1 MHPARFAVPITHI
14 GQTMTFGSVV
24 RASTR
29 RGAIGIVLAALSVVG
44 CENQYGPERT
54 YGLRKDPVIKNGQK
68 MCEERPLPDRPGQL
82 PLLSMKD
89 LLEPEDATGPFYRAD
104 PAKRKEF
111 LTQDLVRDPTKISPD
126 DQKTMA
132 TVLEDLY
139 GRPRDPKV
147 DGLDGPTTK
156 LLGTDPETLKRGS
169 VLYREH
175 CLHCHGV
182 TGDGRGPTGKWVNPH
197 PRDFRSGL
205 FKFTTVNR
213 VEKPRSTAH
222 RKDIVRTLRQ
232 GVEGT
237 AMPSFGLLSEP
248 QIQDLVSYIIHLSIR
263 GEVENRTILGAFDS
277 TADKMDMV
285 DEDGLEEY
293 MRNKAHKGVVRAWVE
308 SQSPGSEIPVPPMK
322 FDPNDPTNAKLLA
335 ESVKRGKAL
344 FEDKKTNCNGCHVNY
359 GRQAPYKADDWGTLS
374 RPRNLTQGIFRGGR
388 RDSDLYCRIHSGIV
402 GAGMNNFGKD
412 LKSDDIWDL
421 VNFVRVLPYP
431 EMRKL
436 VGIEI
441 PE

>member
-1 MHPARFAVPITHI
+1 MRPFHHRSAA
-14 GQTMTFGSVV
+14 GLL
-24 RASTR
+24 
-29 RGAIGIVLAALSVVG
+29 LACLAVVG
-44 CENQYGPERT
+44 CETQYGPERS

-68 MCEERPLPDRPGQL
+68 MAEERPLPDRPGQL
-82 PLLSMKD
+82 PIASIKD
-89 LLEPEDATGPFYRAD
+89 LTEQEDKDHPFYRAD

-111 LTQDLVRDPTKISPD
+111 LQQDLVRDVNMIAASDRKI
-126 DQKTMA
+126 
-132 TVLEDLY
+132 LEETLEKLF
-139 GRPRDPKV
+139 GKPRDPKV
-147 DGLDGPTTK
+147 AV
-156 LLGTDPETLKRGS
+156 TDKDCNVDEESAKYLQVEPATLARGS

-213 VEKPRSTAH
+213 VEKATLKASRGDLA
-222 RKDIVRTLRQ
+222 RTLRQ

-237 AMPSFGLLSEP
+237 AMPSFGLLTEQ
-248 QIQDLVSYIIHLSIR
+248 QIQDLVSYVMHLSIR
-263 GEVENRTILGAFDS
+263 GETEIRTVLGAFD
-277 TADKMDMV
+277 AAKMEMV

-293 MRNKAHKGVVRAWVE
+293 VNKASRSVVKAWKD
-308 SQSPGSEIPVPPMK
+308 SQATANWIPIPAMA
-322 FDPNDPTNAKLLA
+322 FDPNDVANKVKLQ
-335 ESVKRGKAL
+335 ESVQRGKKL

-388 RDSDLYCRIHSGIV
+388 RDSDLYARIHSGIV
-402 GAGMNNFGKD
+402 GSGMNNFGKD
-412 LKSDDIWDL
+412 LKSDEIWDL

-431 EMRKL
+431 EMRKNME
-436 VGIEI
+436 IEI